1 MSKRTWN
8 FSKLLDSSEMFCSLK
23 YEDVKGCP
31 YNAFTPRGIAA
42 LSITSSFL
50 AIISLFIGV

>member
-1 MSKRTWN
+1 MGERTRN
-8 FSKLLDSSEMFCSLK
+8 LSKLLDSSEMFCSLK
-23 YEDVKGCP
+23 YEDVRGCP

-50 AIISLFIGV
+50 AIVSLLAGI